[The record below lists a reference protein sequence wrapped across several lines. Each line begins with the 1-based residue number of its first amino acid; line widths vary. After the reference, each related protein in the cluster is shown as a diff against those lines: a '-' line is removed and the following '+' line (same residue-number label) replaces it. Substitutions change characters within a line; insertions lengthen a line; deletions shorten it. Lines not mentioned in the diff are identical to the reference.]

1 MTNFEENQTD
11 QKEQL
16 MGDEALNKIRELLK
30 HFRSAMLTTVTADGT
45 IRVVTGEPGGGGN
58 AGTANLP

>member
-1 MTNFEENQTD
+1 MNNFEENQTD

-30 HFRSAMLTTVTADGT
+30 HFRSAMLNH
-45 IRVVTGEPGGGGN
+45 GN
-58 AGTANLP
+58 RRRHRQPALG